1 MIAERIGS
9 PRREWSNGRKQEFDT
24 TVREQMERTM
34 KYKEIQQHLK
44 ESLKETRFRHTM
56 GVVETAVQLAQIYGC
71 SKKKAKY
78 AALLHDCAKYLP
90 DQDKITMCRREG
102 VPISRAEM
110 ENPSLLHA
118 KCGAIL
124 ARQVY
129 GVEDE
134 EILHAI
140 RVHTTGV
147 PNMSLLDQ
155 ILFVADYIEP
165 GRTSA
170 PNLDRLRELSLHD
183 LDMTT
188 YRILEDTVSYL
199 NDIKDAGI
207 DPTTMK
213 TWQFYK
219 ELTSL

>member
-1 MIAERIGS
+1 MN
-9 PRREWSNGRKQEFDT
+9 PV
-24 TVREQMERTM
+24 VREQMESYM
-34 KYKEIQQHLK
+34 KYKEIQQDLKGTLK
-44 ESLKETRFRHTM
+44 EARFRHTM
-56 GVVETAVQLAQIYGC
+56 GVVETAVRLAEIYGC
-71 SKKKAKY
+71 SKKQAKY

-102 VPISRAEM
+102 IPVSRAELN
-110 ENPSLLHA
+110 NPSLLHA

-134 EILHAI
+134 DVLHAI

-147 PNMSLLDQ
+147 PNMNLLDQ

-165 GRTSA
+165 GRDSA
-170 PNLDRLRELSLHD
+170 PDLDRLRELALHD
-183 LDMTT
+183 LDLTT
-188 YRILEDTVSYL
+188 YRILEDTVTYL
-199 NDIKDAGI
+199 NDRKGAGI

-213 TWQFYK
+213 TRQFYK
-219 ELTSL
+219 DLIENGGRYSNE

>member
-1 MIAERIGS
+1 MMRVY
-9 PRREWSNGRKQEFDT
+9 RKIT
-24 TVREQMERTM
+24 AVREQMEKIM

-44 ESLKETRFRHTM
+44 ESLKETRYRHTM
-56 GVVETAVQLAQIYGC
+56 GVVETAVRLAKIYGC

-78 AALLHDCAKYLP
+78 AALLHDCAKHLP
-90 DQDKITMCRREG
+90 DQDKITLCRKNG
-102 VPISRAEM
+102 MPISRAEM

-124 ARQVY
+124 AKQVY

-134 EILHAI
+134 DILHAI

-147 PNMSLLDQ
+147 PNMNLLDQ

-165 GRTSA
+165 GRNSA
-170 PNLDRLRELSLHD
+170 PDLEKLREIAQHD
-183 LDMTT
+183 LDLTT

-199 NDIKDAGI
+199 NGRTDAGI
-207 DPTTMK
+207 DPTTIK
-213 TWQFYK
+213 ARQFYK
-219 ELTSL
+219 DLTENEGRFSNE